1 MKTKDITISALFTVF
16 IIICSFIKV
25 PLPYVPFTLQ
35 VFAITFT
42 ALTLTRIQA
51 VMAIGTYFL
60 LGFIGIPVFAGG
72 QVGPQ
77 VVFSPTFG
85 FLIGFMPMAFVINTL
100 FNRLKKG
107 KKWLAFVAGELLLY
121 TIALPILYLNLKYHK
136 GVTLPMDKLF
146 ISYFLMFVPTD
157 SLSMLLAYFINHK
170 LPMHSYAKK

>member
-16 IIICSFIKV
+16 IIICSYIKI

-42 ALTLTRIQA
+42 AITLSRKQA
-51 VMAIGTYFL
+51 VMAIATYL
-60 LGFIGIPVFAGG
+60 ALGFIGIPVFAGG

-85 FLIGFMPMAFVINTL
+85 FLIGFMPMAFIINTN
-100 FNRLKKG
+100 FHRFEKG
-107 KKWLAFVAGELLLY
+107 KKWLAFVLGELLLY

-136 GVTLPMDKLF
+136 GITLPIGKLF
-146 ISYFLMFVPTD
+146 ISYFLMFIPTD
-157 SLSMLLAYFINHK
+157 SLSMTLAYFINAK
-170 LPMHSYAKK
+170 LPMHTFEKI